1 LTIDSEGNQPRAGI
15 ARQLPFGHAHEIL
28 QLLVISTVV
37 KNAELEA
44 D

>member
-15 ARQLPFGHAHEIL
+15 ARQLPFGHAREIL
-28 QLLVISTVV
+28 QLLVIATVV
-37 KNAELEA
+37 ERAGLEA